1 MIEINVDDND
11 IPKKLKKMAL
21 RLEDPERI
29 LGDLGGHW
37 QRRVKGMMPD
47 HGPRNPEP
55 AKKGEPPAVHTS
67 EYVHSIFYDAKDE
80 TLRVGSSSIRARILQ
95 EGGTI
100 RARSGMLA
108 VPISAESYGRR
119 PRDFSGLSIGPR
131 FRSQGMLKMLLGR
144 GEGDDFEPLFVLQPK
159 VTINPHP
166 HLEFTKDD
174 RVYFQDAV
182 EDAIDED
189 MT

>member
-1 MIEINVDDND
+1 MIDIDVDEND
-11 IPKKLKKMAL
+11 IPDKLKKMAS
-21 RLEDPERI
+21 RLEDPEDI
-29 LGDLGGHW
+29 LRDLGGHW
-37 QRRVKGMMPD
+37 QRRVTNMMPD

-55 AKKGEPPAVHTS
+55 AKKGKPPAVHTS
-67 EYVHSIFYDAKDE
+67 EYVHSIMYEPDGE
-80 TLRVGSSSIRARILQ
+80 QVHLGSSSIRARILQ

-131 FRSQGMLKMLLGR
+131 FRSQGMMKMLLGR
-144 GEGDDFEPLFVLQPK
+144 GTGEDFEPLFVLQPK

-174 RVYFQDAV
+174 RIYLQEAV
-182 EDAIDED
+182 EDALDED
-189 MT
+189 LT